1 MILIVDSGSTKTDWC
16 FLESAG
22 RCSVVT
28 TGGMNPAV
36 QDTDEL
42 CVVVG
47 QLDAEMPKYG
57 IRRESIA
64 EVHFYGAG
72 CTDSLRGTMQMVLRG
87 EFGQAAISVESDLM
101 AAARALC
108 GHSAGLACILGTG
121 ANSCV
126 YDGLAIVRHTP
137 ALGFILGDEGSGAV
151 LGRKFVNA
159 IIKGGLP
166 YELRD
171 DFFREYD
178 TSTDD
183 IINHVY
189 HQPQPNRF
197 LASTAKFI
205 AAHMPDGQLEELV
218 VDNFRDFII
227 KNLQPY
233 GDAYRVINAVGSIAF
248 YFREQLGTAARQLG
262 YELGIIHKSPMNN
275 LIKYHLDL

>member
-22 RCSVVT
+22 CCHVIT

-36 QDTDEL
+36 QGTDEL
-42 CVVVG
+42 RAIVS
-47 QLDAEMPKYG
+47 QLGVEMSKHG
-57 IRRESIA
+57 ICRESIA
-64 EVHFYGAG
+64 EVNFYGAG
-72 CTDSLRGTMQMVLRG
+72 CTDSLCATMQMVLCG

-108 GHSAGLACILGTG
+108 GHSAGLVCILGTG

-151 LGRKFVNA
+151 LGRRFVNA
-159 IIKGGLP
+159 ILKGGLP
-166 YELRD
+166 SELRD
-171 DFFREYD
+171 SFFKEYK
-178 TSTDD
+178 TSMDD
-183 IINHVY
+183 IINRVY
-189 HQPQPNRF
+189 HMPQPNRF

-205 AAHMPDGQLEELV
+205 AAHMPDGRLEELV
-218 VDNFRDFII
+218 VDNFRDFIV
-227 KNLQPY
+227 KNLLPY

-248 YFREQLGTAARQLG
+248 YFRGQLDAAASQLG
-262 YELGIIHKSPMNN
+262 YRLGIIQKSPMNN
-275 LIKYHLDL
+275 LIKYHLGL